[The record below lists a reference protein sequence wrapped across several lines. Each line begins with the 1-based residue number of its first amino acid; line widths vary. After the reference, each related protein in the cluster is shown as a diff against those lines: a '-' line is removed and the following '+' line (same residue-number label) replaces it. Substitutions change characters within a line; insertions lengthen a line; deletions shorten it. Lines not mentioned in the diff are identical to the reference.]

1 VSSSLRLGAAALL
14 GMAAAAADAQDAA
27 RGAQL
32 YLQLPSEAPSC
43 VSCHG
48 PDPTHN
54 RNNILRAADRPAAL
68 QRALNTVGVM
78 GYLRDSLDDQRI
90 ADLAAYLGR
99 VAIVAAPDAA
109 VALWPATVEFGR
121 LAVGS
126 VSSAQRVELR
136 NLSDTPWALAAPQAT
151 GGSGLLIEHDCP
163 ANLAPGAAC
172 TLALRFSI
180 AAPGPAVDS
189 LRVESAAP
197 WSLLVVGVSATGVA
211 GPVGLLAAD
220 APLLDFGP
228 LLAGGQQTRAVT
240 LTSHG
245 TAAATLGPLT
255 ISGPGRAQFAPDAG
269 CAAGLS
275 LAPGSHCTLH
285 LTYAPA
291 VAGSAQ
297 ATLQWRSDG
306 GNPGSVSL
314 RALATAA
321 PVNPP
326 PPAASPMGSAGGCS
340 IGPPDR
346 PFDPVHLLMLVLA
359 IVLLSRRR
367 L

>member
-1 VSSSLRLGAAALL
+1 VNSRLCLRLGVAALL
-14 GMAAAAADAQDAA
+14 GIVAVTIAGAQDAA

-78 GYLRDSLDDQRI
+78 GYLRDSLDDHRI

-99 VAIVAAPDAA
+99 VATVAAPDAA
-109 VALWPATVEFGR
+109 VALWPTTVEFGR
-121 LAVGS
+121 LALGS
-126 VSSAQRVELR
+126 VSPTQRVVLR
-136 NLSDTPWALAAPQAT
+136 NLGNEPWALTASQAS
-151 GGSGLLIEHDCP
+151 GGLLVEHDCP
-163 ANLAPGAAC
+163 AALAPAAAC
-172 TLALRFSI
+172 TVALRVSI

-189 LRVESAAP
+189 LRFVSDAP
-197 WSLLVVGVSATGVA
+197 WGLLVVGVSTTGAA
-211 GPVGLLAAD
+211 GPVGLLTAD
-220 APLLDFGP
+220 AQALDFGP
-228 LLAGGQQTRAVT
+228 LVAGERQTRSVT

-245 TAAATLGPLT
+245 TAAATLGALT
-255 ISGPGRAQFAPDAG
+255 ISGPGRAQFVPDAG
-269 CAAGLS
+269 CAAGTL
-275 LAPGSHCTLH
+275 LAAGSHCTLQ
-285 LTYAPA
+285 LTYAPT

-306 GNPGSVSL
+306 GNPGSVTL
-314 RALATAA
+314 RAAATA
-321 PVNPP
+321 PVSPP
-326 PPAASPMGSAGGCS
+326 PPAASAVGSAGGCS
-340 IGPPDR
+340 IGAPDR
-346 PFDPVHLLMLVLA
+346 PFDPLHLLMLVWA
-359 IVLLSRRR
+359 IALLSRRR

>member
-1 VSSSLRLGAAALL
+1 VIGMLQFGAAALL
-14 GMAAAAADAQDAA
+14 AVAAAAAAAQDAA

-32 YLQLPSEAPSC
+32 YLQLPSQAPSC

-48 PDPTHN
+48 PDPTQN

-78 GYLRDSLDDQRI
+78 GYLRDSLDDQRL

-99 VAIVAAPDAA
+99 VAVVAAPDAA

-126 VSSAQRVELR
+126 ASPTQRVELR
-136 NLSDTPWALAAPQAT
+136 NLSNASWALAAPQA
-151 GGSGLLIEHDCP
+151 GGSGLLIAHDCP
-163 ANLAPGAAC
+163 SVLAPGAAC
-172 TLALRFSI
+172 TVELRVSI
-180 AAPGPAVDS
+180 AAPGPVVDS
-189 LRVESAAP
+189 LRFESAAP

-220 APLLDFGP
+220 AQALDFGP
-228 LLAGGQQTRAVT
+228 LMAGGQQTRTVT

-245 TAAATLGPLT
+245 TAAATLGAFT
-255 ISGPGRAQFAPDAG
+255 ISGPGRAQFVPDAG
-269 CAAGLS
+269 CAAGTS
-275 LAPGSHCTLH
+275 LAPGSQCTLQ
-285 LTYAPA
+285 LTYAPT

-297 ATLQWRSDG
+297 ATLQWRSGG
-306 GNPGSVSL
+306 GNPGSVTL
-314 RALATAA
+314 RAVATAP
-321 PVNPP
+321 PVPPP
-326 PPAASPMGSAGGCS
+326 PPAASAAGSAGGCS
-340 IGPPDR
+340 IGAPDQ
-346 PFDPVHLLMLVLA
+346 PMDPVHLVMLCLA
-359 IVLLSRRR
+359 IVALSRRR